1 MEAMMEM
8 MMRNVAL
15 NEFEDK
21 VKVQLLDW

>member
-1 MEAMMEM
+1 MEAMMGM

-21 VKVQLLDW
+21 VRVQLLDW